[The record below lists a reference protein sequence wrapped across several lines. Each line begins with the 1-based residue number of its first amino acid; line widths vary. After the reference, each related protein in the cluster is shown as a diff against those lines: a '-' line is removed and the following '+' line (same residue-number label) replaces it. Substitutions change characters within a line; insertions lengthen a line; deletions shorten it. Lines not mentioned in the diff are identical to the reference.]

1 MTNSYLDK
9 SNYLR
14 GLLLLSGKNKS
25 ITPNEK
31 DFLLK
36 VGEVAGFDSK
46 FIEGAI
52 KEFFINEYIQTEPP
66 IFSKIEYAKTF
77 LKDAI
82 KLAFVDNNFDRPE
95 FEWIQSVANKNNI
108 SKDWIYDEITMY
120 AKTSPFRKEE
130 PLEIEKFF
138 SLVLH

>member
-25 ITPNEK
+25 ISPNEK
-31 DFLLK
+31 NFLLK
-36 VGEVAGFDSK
+36 VGEVIGFDLK

-52 KEFFINEYIQTEPP
+52 KEFFINEYIKTEPP
-66 IFSKIEYAKTF
+66 IFSKSDYAKTF

-82 KLAFVDNNFDRPE
+82 KLAFVDNNFDRDE
-95 FEWIQSVANKNNI
+95 FEWIESVAKKNNI

-120 AKTSPFRKEE
+120 AKSSPFRKDE

-138 SLVLH
+138 SPMLH

>member
-1 MTNSYLDK
+1 MTNSYIDK

-14 GLLLLSGKNKS
+14 GLLLLSGKNKT
-25 ITPNEK
+25 ITSKEK

-52 KEFFINEYIQTEPP
+52 KEFFINEYIVTEPP
-66 IFSKIEYAKTF
+66 IFSKTEYAKTF

-95 FEWIQSVANKNNI
+95 FEWIQSVANKNKI
-108 SKDWIYDEITMY
+108 SKEWIYDEITMY
-120 AKTSPFRKEE
+120 AKSNSFKSNE

-138 SLVLH
+138 SPVLH